1 MTVRLTKKDYEYLR
15 TLKSGAQQRVFN
27 ERTSAAYRKEK
38 EAKAR
43 KATTKFVEALPPM
56 QKDIAL
62 DAWLDD
68 ILKKD

>member
-1 MTVRLTKKDYEYLR
+1 MTIRLTKKDYEYLR
-15 TLKSGAQQRVFN
+15 TLKSGSQQREFN
-27 ERTSAAYRKEK
+27 ARTSEAYRKDK

-43 KATTKFVEALPPM
+43 KSTAKFVEELPPM

-68 ILKKD
+68 MLKK